1 MGLISRVSSR
11 TYRNMGKKGPNSK
24 GYKGPRPGQPVKKAK
39 PTASKLKPKNFQK
52 PKFANQNSKPHP
64 KIDLLELGGTEEDV
78 KLLAGIDE
86 ENAETLE
93 FNEKAENMTSLAD
106 EMMKIIGE

>member
-11 TYRNMGKKGPNSK
+11 TYRNNMGKKGPNSK

-39 PTASKLKPKNFQK
+39 TTTSLKPKPKNFQK
-52 PKFANQNSKPHP
+52 PKFSKPHP
-64 KIDLLELGGTEEDV
+64 KIDLLKLGGTEEDV

-93 FNEKAENMTSLAD
+93 FNEKAENMTSLA
-106 EMMKIIGE
+106 